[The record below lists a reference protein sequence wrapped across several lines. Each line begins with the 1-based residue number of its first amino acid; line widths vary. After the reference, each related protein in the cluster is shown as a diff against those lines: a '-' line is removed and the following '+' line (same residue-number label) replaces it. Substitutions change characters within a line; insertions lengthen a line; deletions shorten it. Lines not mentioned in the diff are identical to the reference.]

1 MAMKR
6 EDREQILEGIV
17 FFDER
22 HTDGAQKLCD
32 FLNKHSLWGK
42 MEIVDFDT
50 GSKRVAVSYGTYRRN
65 RPGRKSLQHTF
76 DSKYNVTY
84 GDILDMRDAGLKH
97 DQIIAKIGWSRATY
111 FRAWKNRGGLERND
125 RFAWGLGWFGA
136 ELAAKVSDDDNGKSQ
151 N

>member
-6 EDREQILEGIV
+6 EDRERILEGIV

-42 MEIVDFDT
+42 MEIVDLHT
-50 GSKRVAVSYGTYRRN
+50 GSRRVAVSYGTYERN
-65 RPGRKSLQHTF
+65 SPGRKTLGLSRDF
-76 DSKYNVTY
+76 KYHVEY
-84 GDILDMRDAGLKH
+84 GEILDMRAAGLTH

-111 FRAWKNRGGLERND
+111 FRAWRNRNGLERSD
-125 RFAWGLGWFGA
+125 SFGWGLGRFGA